1 MLCTTDVQG
10 LRLAIEDSI
19 HKAAL
24 TSACTLSLAFALQNL
39 TIGAFAAIVASD
51 AESDALLLSL
61 QLYSCCSSMISIPV
75 AQLTA

>member
-10 LRLAIEDSI
+10 LRLAIVDSI

-24 TSACTLSLAFALQNL
+24 TSVCTLSLAFALQNL
-39 TIGAFAAIVASD
+39 SIGTFAAIVASD
-51 AESDALLLSL
+51 ADALLLSL

-75 AQLTA
+75 AQLTAG